1 MVIVRPYRRAVTGS
15 LPGWGANERPV
26 EGSDDVA
33 VKTVNLGRARDV
45 LGQPPPP
52 SHLARTNHLR
62 GFGEFARRDA
72 IRECFERLV
81 ADDAVL
87 LVGSGPPTGKG
98 KDAVLTADIDGF
110 LEGELRAAAAQ
121 SLVHELPKRG
131 ILRAGFD
138 DLPEDV
144 AAPHV
149 GSERPAVAHDHPRDS
164 ERDEEGQHRREVLLA
179 SDREEPEVEPPGRT
193 ERACRLAFLEPHGKR
208 PELGLTFDEN
218 GAGSEQQGAGIG
230 RQRELSDDAR
240 P

>member
-1 MVIVRPYRRAVTGS
+1 MTGS

-149 GSERPAVAHDHPRDS
+149 GSERPAVAHDHPRNPECDK
-164 ERDEEGQHRREVLLA
+164 EGQHRGEVLFA
-179 SDREEPEVEPPGRT
+179 ADREESEVQLSRRP
-193 ERACRLAFLEPHGKR
+193 ERACRLALLEP
-208 PELGLTFDEN
+208 
-218 GAGSEQQGAGIG
+218 QGE
-230 RQRELSDDAR
+230 RSELSLTLDQDSSSSKQQ
-240 P
+240 